1 MASNVELMQK
11 NIRERNG
18 TGDPELV
25 ASLYLEY
32 RHTLAEVEE
41 LRRQRNEWASQI
53 PKLQDK
59 GARDE
64 AICKATATKT
74 RARELEAELRVV
86 KADLERAAH
95 GLPNTT
101 YEGTPIG
108 PELAAV
114 EISTFG
120 ERRDWGTFVPRDH
133 LELCEMHGFVDFE
146 AGANVVGSKWAF
158 FCGDLALLELALV
171 TWSMNRL
178 AASGFVPTLVPDVCR
193 VEILEAC
200 GFSPRGRESQTFF
213 VGDGGNCGDDD
224 LALVGTA
231 EIPLAGMAAGKVF
244 DESELPRRVAGFS
257 HAFRREAG
265 ARGAKSRGI
274 YRLKQFSKVEAF
286 VHCTPAQASGIVDE
300 MVELQVELLSSL
312 SLSGRVLEMPTE
324 ELGASAHRK
333 IDVEVWMPGRS
344 GGAFG
349 EVCSASDCTDYQS
362 RRLNTQ
368 FAPSDGGRRQF
379 PSTINATGLAIPRVM
394 LAILE
399 THQQEDG
406 TILLPGVLA
415 ELMGKDVI
423 ELDRPALQ

>member
-1 MASNVELMQK
+1 
-11 NIRERNG
+11 
-18 TGDPELV
+18 
-25 ASLYLEY
+25 
-32 RHTLAEVEE
+32 
-41 LRRQRNEWASQI
+41 
-53 PKLQDK
+53 
-59 GARDE
+59 
-64 AICKATATKT
+64 
-74 RARELEAELRVV
+74 
-86 KADLERAAH
+86 
-95 GLPNTT
+95 
-101 YEGTPIG
+101 
-108 PELAAV
+108 
-114 EISTFG
+114 
-120 ERRDWGTFVPRDH
+120 
-133 LELCEMHGFVDFE
+133 MHGFVDFE
-146 AGANVVGSKWAF
+146 AGAKVVGSKWAF

-193 VEILEAC
+193 VEMLEAC

-213 VGDGGNCGDDD
+213 LGDGGDSGDDD

-244 DESELPRRVAGFS
+244 DESELPSRVAGFS

-265 ARGAKSRGI
+265 SRGAKARGI

-286 VHCTPAQASGIVDE
+286 VHCTQTQAPEIMDELVD
-300 MVELQVELLSSL
+300 LQVELLSSL
-312 SLSGRVLEMPTE
+312 NLSGRVLEMPTE

-333 IDVEVWMPGRS
+333 IDIEVWMPGRS

-362 RRLNTQ
+362 RRLNTR
-368 FAPSDGGRRQF
+368 FLPSSGGKRQF

-406 TILLPGVLA
+406 SISLPGVLA
-415 ELMGKDVI
+415 ELLGKDKLV
-423 ELDRPALQ
+423 PPK